1 MLQQIFT
8 ELRSAKYF
16 SVSVDSTPDV
26 SHIDQLTCILRYV
39 LPSGPVERFVHF
51 IEMQGHSGQQIADIL
66 LNFLAAHDINIA
78 DCRGQSY
85 DNASNMS
92 GKYNGM
98 QAIIREQNELA
109 VYVPCAAHSLNL
121 VGQFA
126 ASCCQLVQGFFDF
139 LQRLFSFFVAS
150 TYRWKLLNDELT
162 AKGLATIK
170 RLSDTRWSARTDATK
185 ALVHG
190 YGTINAALEALADNT
205 EQKAVTRQEAR
216 GLADYMN
223 RLETGILAAVW
234 NRILDRFHNC
244 SLALQSADQDLN
256 TAVGIYESLI
266 VFTGSLRVRFD
277 EFEAQGKLL
286 SDCDDYTHER
296 IRQRNRRYDES
307 GSVSELAQG
316 PADKF
321 RTGTF
326 FSIVDN
332 VTVQL
337 K

>member
-139 LQRLFSFFVAS
+139 LHRLFSFFVAS

-162 AKGLATIK
+162 AKGLPTIK

-223 RLETGILAAVW
+223 RLETGMLAAVW

-286 SDCDDYTHER
+286 SECDDYTHER